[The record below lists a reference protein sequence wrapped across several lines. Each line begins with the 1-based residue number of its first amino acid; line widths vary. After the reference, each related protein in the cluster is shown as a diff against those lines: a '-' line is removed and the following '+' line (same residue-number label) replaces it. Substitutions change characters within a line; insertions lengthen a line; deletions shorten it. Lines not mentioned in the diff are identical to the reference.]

1 MSWIR
6 TTVKTVHL
14 VVLLLFCG
22 LGFYNLSARSE
33 QSPSSGQKNDNP
45 GALTVVHTEEND
57 EDGVVE
63 VEDAEKE
70 IAIENPEP
78 FIPTKEWQK
87 VKPGQAIPRGLH
99 VRLNIQTGERE
110 ARLLQDEE
118 VTDTDQ
124 GTTQVGDQ
132 KYTLDELKDAVKA
145 MKPEKVRPVDMEA
158 LKKDNDF
165 RSYEE
170 LKNDFEAMNAA
181 FKTDSEVVTELVEQF
196 RVVSPV
202 DEDVTDLLSQLEY
215 YLHQIDNAMLFC
227 DLGAMPML
235 LRCLNN
241 TQENV
246 RSEAA
251 LTLGS
256 ALQSNPK
263 VQIAAIENGAMN
275 ELLRLLA
282 IDSSMAVRK
291 RAMYALSTMV
301 RHFPFAQKRFLEL
314 GGLSVLARLFE
325 NKSAYNLQV
334 RAVTLLADLVKEKS
348 LHTKHS
354 SLDDSVQKERLRQY
368 QDGETVGIMHRTV
381 LQVELET
388 AALIVLFPGGVSVD
402 SDGELHSP
410 LHSFCIGL
418 LAGGTL
424 TLNATAGVKRRWAG
438 SHQVVVPVLM
448 NKYLHEYLALGCISE
463 TDDVLRL
470 RAETGATRFKAFAC
484 LVSSQG
490 LWEVFTD
497 VT

>member
-1 MSWIR
+1 MR
-6 TTVKTVHL
+6 THEQNCSYLAVWYGQGL
-14 VVLLLFCG
+14 VNF
-22 LGFYNLSARSE
+22 
-33 QSPSSGQKNDNP
+33 
-45 GALTVVHTEEND
+45 
-57 EDGVVE
+57 
-63 VEDAEKE
+63 
-70 IAIENPEP
+70 
-78 FIPTKEWQK
+78 
-87 VKPGQAIPRGLH
+87 LH
-99 VRLNIQTGERE
+99 VL
-110 ARLLQDEE
+110 
-118 VTDTDQ
+118 
-124 GTTQVGDQ
+124 
-132 KYTLDELKDAVKA
+132 
-145 MKPEKVRPVDMEA
+145 PVLPSDPVSSA

-348 LHTKHS
+348 LHTEHS

-368 QDGETVGIMHRTV
+368 QE
-381 LQVELET
+381 
-388 AALIVLFPGGVSVD
+388 
-402 SDGELHSP
+402 
-410 LHSFCIGL
+410 
-418 LAGGTL
+418 
-424 TLNATAGVKRRWAG
+424 
-438 SHQVVVPVLM
+438 
-448 NKYLHEYLALGCISE
+448 
-463 TDDVLRL
+463 
-470 RAETGATRFKAFAC
+470 
-484 LVSSQG
+484 
-490 LWEVFTD
+490 
-497 VT
+497 